1 MPFSHS
7 QTMRTIA
14 YTFAVVLTGFG
25 INAMS
30 NPVSALSFFEL
41 EYPSLASERKVVDVL
56 LLVYGARDIFMGFM
70 LFVTAFFGSPKA
82 TGWTFIGCGA
92 MAAVDGVVCKYV
104 VGAGEWTHR
113 GYAPMLFVPG
123 LIGAAGL

>member
-7 QTMRTIA
+7 QTMRMIA

-82 TGWTFIGCGA
+82 TGWTFIGCWSHGSC
-92 MAAVDGVVCKYV
+92 GRRGLQVC
-104 VGAGEWTHR
+104 GRSG
-113 GYAPMLFVPG
+113 
-123 LIGAAGL
+123 